1 MTRCPAP
8 IAIIGAGLAGM
19 AAAIRLAA
27 AGQPLVLLDK
37 GRGPG
42 GRLSTR
48 RADGWRFDHG
58 GQFATVRDAD
68 FAAVMEGLVASGHAA
83 RWDGSIV
90 RLGADGSL
98 TPDPTPRHVGTPGMN
113 GLIQGLA
120 ARLPADCQPRWGMQ
134 VTALRGGPGAWHLV
148 LADGTES
155 GPFAALVLAI
165 PAPQA
170 AALLAPVAAD
180 LAARAAA
187 VPMAPCWA
195 LMLGFAD
202 GTRAPWDAAFL
213 TDAGSQAR
221 PLSWIAHD
229 GAKPGRGGAASFV
242 AHAAPDWSQ
251 RHLEE
256 APEQIIARLQP
267 AFAATTGIHAPP
279 RFAAAHR
286 WRYALPQ
293 APLTEGFLWSPE
305 RGIGLC
311 GDWCAGARAEAA
323 FISGHRLAG
332 AIAPP

>member
-1 MTRCPAP
+1 MTRSLAP

-19 AAAIRLAA
+19 AAATRLAA
-27 AGQPLVLLDK
+27 TGQSVTMLDK

-58 GQFATVRDAD
+58 GQFATVRDPD
-68 FAAVMEGLVASGHAA
+68 FAAAMAGLVADGHAA
-83 RWDGSIV
+83 RWEGQIV
-90 RLGADGSL
+90 RLAADGAS
-98 TPDPTPRHVGTPGMN
+98 TPDPTPRYVGTPGMN
-113 GLIQGLA
+113 GLIHGLA
-120 ARLPADCQPRWGMQ
+120 ARLPAGCQPRWGMQ
-134 VTALRGGPGAWHLV
+134 VTALRGGPGDWHLV

-155 GPFAALVLAI
+155 GPFATLVLAL

-170 AALLAPVAAD
+170 ATLLHAVADD
-180 LAARAAA
+180 LAARAAS

-202 GTRAPWDAAFL
+202 GTRTAWDAAFL
-213 TDAGSQAR
+213 ADAGAEAR

-229 GAKPGRGGAASFV
+229 GAKPGRGDAASFV

-256 APEQIIARLQP
+256 TPEQIVARLLP
-267 AFAATTGIHAPP
+267 AFAAATGINAPP

-293 APLTEGFLWSPE
+293 APLADGFLWSPE
-305 RGIGLC
+305 RGIGIC

-323 FISGHRLAG
+323 FVSGHRLAG
-332 AIAPP
+332 AIASS